1 MEKRIPSVTP
11 QSFGKKLRGD
21 QVQQML
27 EGIDLNAWPP
37 IPFIAQG
44 LIDYL
49 IVLVIAFL
57 LSICVQMSRLFM
69 HQLVGLKPQYL
80 LRKTGT
86 FVLINSRL
94 NNFAWDYIASDS
106 VQLVWDYSA
115 GLLQN

>member
-27 EGIDLNAWPP
+27 E
-37 IPFIAQG
+37 
-44 LIDYL
+44 
-49 IVLVIAFL
+49 AFL